1 MTLIND
7 MTGMQRAPATSSVLF
22 CEISR
27 HHTSTCIHQHVC
39 TIVLH
44 VTYTNAAEPAILF
57 ANMCVYRLRKSR
69 NPTKLKTLNPK
80 P

>member
-1 MTLIND
+1 MTLMND
-7 MTGMQRAPATSSVLF
+7 MTGMQRAPATSSVVF
-22 CEISR
+22 CDISR
-27 HHTSTCIHQHVC
+27 HHWHQHVC